1 MNCCQ
6 FERNLFQRP
15 GGICHKEIAEIRSE
29 QKGLSRKSE
38 IIYYAFL
45 ISLKPIHCRRCHC
58 HHRHRHVHC
67 HRSHWTIMAGGCHC
81 LLLLWNYGRSCLLCM
96 CQAFF
101 FVPWPLSV
109 FGRRFTFLLMLRRSF
124 RSM

>member
-67 HRSHWTIMAGGCHC
+67 HRSHWTIMAGGRHC
-81 LLLLWNYGRSCLLCM
+81 LLLLWNYGRSCLRCM
-96 CQAFF
+96 CQAFL
-101 FVPWPLSV
+101 FVSWPLFV
-109 FGRRFTFLLMLRRSF
+109 LGRRFTFLLMLRRSF